1 MPVRLVIFGRQGA
14 GKGTQCLEL
23 SSHYGAPHIS
33 TGDMLRAAAAEGTPL
48 GLEAKAIMEQGGLL
62 PDEVILGVVEERLA
76 QPDVAESGF
85 LLDGFPRTVPQAEA
99 LVAKVDIDIAIDLS
113 VPEDVVR
120 ERMLGRA
127 REDDTPEAID
137 KRLALYAA
145 ETVPVIDFFDGLD
158 LLVVVDGLGSPE
170 EVTARLVAA
179 IDERLAERA

>member
-1 MPVRLVIFGRQGA
+1 MLLGA
-14 GKGTQCLEL
+14 L
-23 SSHYGAPHIS
+23 HI
-33 TGDMLRAAAAEGTPL
+33 P
-48 GLEAKAIMEQGGLL
+48 LEALHDPPRHFGLDRDV
-62 PDEVILGVVEERLA
+62 PVAG
-76 QPDVAESGF
+76 DVAANTAYAVQIRDP
-85 LLDGFPRTVPQAEA
+85 LLVFGVIGIKVEA
-99 LVAKVDIDIAIDLS
+99 HDRRVEREA
-113 VPEDVVR
+113 PFEDVVR